1 MKRKLISMLLA
12 AAMGAVLLAGCG
24 GEEKKDTPATNE
36 EGTTKESSEEKSE
49 ETESEEKEAPAEN
62 GDQEV
67 LEFYHGYYHD
77 ESEWPAAKVM
87 RDIYDEFAAQH
98 ADGPVTFKPIPVEN
112 RDDIVSTE
120 VAGGSFPDM
129 VDCGVA
135 VPLAAISQNLV
146 YDMKPFIDEN
156 GLQAAV
162 GINYTQNDIDG
173 KIYSVHDQLQSRGM
187 WYNTK
192 VLEAANVNPEDLNT
206 WDGFAAAM
214 ESVRGIGD
222 GTYGYAAGQGSFF
235 MLNAYLAST
244 EEGRALMETDLTP
257 EGIESEA
264 FATAFKAIA
273 KLDQDNGS
281 DHTVDDLGLVMDDF
295 NKAGTMAVLPNGVW
309 NAGGIDESL
318 ADAIEPMIFP
328 ENVSLSS
335 AGAGLTIAN
344 NMSEAKT
351 ELALE
356 FVRYMT
362 SKEVAEKI
370 FTGVQAN
377 PCNTEIDLNALAE
390 ASGDPVTMKLAKA
403 CTMVNEAGIISQSV
417 DFTWGSDVTAAI
429 RNALKECAVA
439 GADIDARFEQLK
451 QELTAII
458 G

>member
-1 MKRKLISMLLA
+1 MKKKLISMLLA
-12 AAMGAVLLAGCG
+12 AALGVTLLAGCG
-24 GEEKKDTPATNE
+24 GDDKKDGQDTPPATEDGGDTQEPADVE
-36 EGTTKESSEEKSE
+36 EP
-49 ETESEEKEAPAEN
+49 PAET

-87 RDIYDEFAAQH
+87 RDLYDEFAAQH
-98 ADGPVTFKPIPVEN
+98 ADGPVVFKPIAVEN

-162 GINYTQNDIDG
+162 GLNYTQNDVDG
-173 KIYSVHDQLQSRGM
+173 KIYSVHDQMESRGM
-187 WYNTK
+187 WYNSK
-192 VLEAANVNPEDLNT
+192 ILEAAGVKPEDLNT
-206 WDGFAAAM
+206 WDGFAQAM
-214 ESVRGIGD
+214 EKVRGIGD
-222 GTYGYAAGQGSFF
+222 GSYGYAAGQGSFI
-235 MLNAYLAST
+235 MMNAYMAST
-244 EEGRALMETDLTP
+244 EEGRAVMEADLTP
-257 EGIESEA
+257 ESIESEA
-264 FATAFKAIA
+264 FANAFKTIA
-273 KLDQDNGS
+273 KLDQENGS

-309 NAGGIDESL
+309 NASGIDEGL
-318 ADAIEPMIFP
+318 VDVIEPMIFP
-328 ENVSLSS
+328 GNVSLSS

-377 PCNTEIDLNALAE
+377 PCNTEVDLNALAE
-390 ASGDPVTMKLAKA
+390 SSGNPATIKLAKA
-403 CTMVNEAGIISQSV
+403 CTMVNEAGTICESV
-417 DFTWGSDVTAAI
+417 AFIWGSDVTAAI
-429 RNALKECAVA
+429 QNALKECAVS

>member
-1 MKRKLISMLLA
+1 MKRKFISMLLA
-12 AAMGAVLLAGCG
+12 AALGVTLLAGCG
-24 GEEKKDTPATNE
+24 GNDKKEQETNPPAEQGGDTQ
-36 EGTTKESSEEKSE
+36 
-49 ETESEEKEAPAEN
+49 ETEKQEEPPAET
-62 GDQEV
+62 GDKEV

-98 ADGPVTFKPIPVEN
+98 ADGPVEFKPIAVEN

-162 GINYTQNDIDG
+162 GINYTQNDVDG
-173 KIYSVHDQLQSRGM
+173 KIYSVHDQLESRGM
-187 WYNTK
+187 WYNSK
-192 VLEAANVNPEDLNT
+192 ILEAAGVKPEDLNT

-214 ESVRGIGD
+214 EKVRALGD
-222 GTYGYAAGQGSFF
+222 GSYGYAAGQGSFI

-244 EEGRALMETDLTP
+244 EEGRAMMAADLTA
-257 EGIESEA
+257 ESIESEA
-264 FATAFKAIA
+264 FANAFKTIA

-309 NAGGIDESL
+309 NAGGIDAAL
-318 ADAIEPMIFP
+318 ADVIEPMIFP

-377 PCNTEIDLNALAE
+377 PCNTEVDLNALAE
-390 ASGDPVTMKLAKA
+390 ASGDVVTIKLAKA
-403 CTMVNEAGIISQSV
+403 CTMVNEAGTISESV
-417 DFTWGSDVTAAI
+417 AYTWGQDIRMAI
-429 RNALKECAVA
+429 QNALKECAVA
-439 GADIDARFEQLK
+439 GADIDARFDQLK

>member
-1 MKRKLISMLLA
+1 MKRKFISMLLA
-12 AAMGAVLLAGCG
+12 AALGVTLLAGCG
-24 GEEKKDTPATNE
+24 GNDKKEQETNPPVEQGGDTQEPEKQEEP
-36 EGTTKESSEEKSE
+36 
-49 ETESEEKEAPAEN
+49 PAET
-62 GDQEV
+62 GDKEV

-98 ADGPVTFKPIPVEN
+98 ADGPVEFKPIAVEN

-162 GINYTQNDIDG
+162 GINYTQNDVDG
-173 KIYSVHDQLQSRGM
+173 KIYSVHDQLESRGM
-187 WYNTK
+187 WYNSK
-192 VLEAANVNPEDLNT
+192 ILEAAGVKPEDLNT

-214 ESVRGIGD
+214 EKVRALGD
-222 GTYGYAAGQGSFF
+222 GSYGYAAGQGSFI

-244 EEGRALMETDLTP
+244 EEGRAMMAADLTA
-257 EGIESEA
+257 ESIESEA
-264 FATAFKAIA
+264 FAKAFKTIA

-309 NAGGIDESL
+309 NAGGIDAAL
-318 ADAIEPMIFP
+318 ADVIEPMIFP

-377 PCNTEIDLNALAE
+377 PCNTEVDLNALAE
-390 ASGDPVTMKLAKA
+390 ASGDVVTMKLAKA
-403 CTMVNEAGIISQSV
+403 CTMVNEAGTISESV
-417 DFTWGSDVTAAI
+417 AYTWGQDIRMAI
-429 RNALKECAVA
+429 QNALKECAVA
-439 GADIDARFEQLK
+439 GADIDARFDQLK